1 MKQYKYNG
9 EVFQITQDEDC
20 KLLVSDGKNSVSVE
34 ASGEIGQEPFVYRLE
49 NGLGWQASSEESAVE
64 GACNK
69 LIELQRPRLG
79 REELCKSL
87 SEFYDKLG

>member
-1 MKQYKYNG
+1 MKQYKYKG

-20 KLLVSDGKNSVSVE
+20 KLLVSDGINSVSVE
-34 ASGEIGQEPFVYRLE
+34 VSGTIGQAPFSYRLE
-49 NGLGWQASSEESAVE
+49 NGLGWQATTEKNAIE
-64 GACNK
+64 GACQK
-69 LIELQRPRLG
+69 LIELKRPRPA